1 MVNYDHID
9 FNGAIKIEIRG
20 SSSSLLTKKQYAL
33 TTFDSLGQK
42 NNVKILG
49 MPKDNDWILNGIAY
63 DSSLIRDYLSYQLSN
78 QIGQYASR
86 GKYCE
91 VMLNGIYN
99 GIYLFQ
105 EKLKIDNN
113 RINIKKFSPKI
124 CHYPI
129 LQVGISLK
137 QIKLRVQI
145 WKLGVCPIM
154 VDGGVAFYMNIQS
167 L

>member
-1 MVNYDHID
+1 
-9 FNGAIKIEIRG
+9 
-20 SSSSLLTKKQYAL
+20 
-33 TTFDSLGQK
+33 
-42 NNVKILG
+42 

-91 VMLNGIYN
+91 LMLNGIYK

-113 RINIKKFSPKI
+113 RINIKKI
-124 CHYPI
+124 
-129 LQVGISLK
+129 
-137 QIKLRVQI
+137 R
-145 WKLGVCPIM
+145 
-154 VDGGVAFYMNIQS
+154 
-167 L
+167 

>member
-33 TTFDSLGQK
+33 TTYDSMGQK
-42 NNVKILG
+42 DNVKILG

-91 VMLNGIYN
+91 VMLNGIYY

-105 EKLKIDNN
+105 EKLKIDND
-113 RINIKKFSPKI
+113 RIDIKKIKPEETIHSSQIIKVRANWIIREKYDLLFFYVCFNIFS
-124 CHYPI
+124 
-129 LQVGISLK
+129 V
-137 QIKLRVQI
+137 KLSNVI
-145 WKLGVCPIM
+145 
-154 VDGGVAFYMNIQS
+154 
-167 L
+167 